1 MPPKKKAGGKKGKSG
16 ASAAPKE
23 PLKEYV
29 QLEVS
34 NCVWRS
40 MRLTLTMS
48 TDEPI
53 SNVIDALQKFH
64 HVGTKSLKLYV
75 GGEVEDS
82 QQIDLASNPT
92 LKAIGIVGGSPIF
105 DGYRARITYDFL
117 PYRSVLNL
125 PVHTFLI

>member
-1 MPPKKKAGGKKGKSG
+1 MPPKKKAGKKKKKN
-16 ASAAPKE
+16 ADSAAPKE
-23 PLKEYV
+23 PAKEYV

-40 MRLTLTMS
+40 MRLSLTMS

-53 SNVIDALQKFH
+53 SNVIAALQKFH

-75 GGEVEDS
+75 GSAVEDS
-82 QQIDLASNPT
+82 QQIDLAANPT

-105 DGYRARITYDFL
+105 DGFRAAITYDFL
-117 PYRSVLNL
+117 PFRSVLNL
-125 PVHTFLI
+125 PVHTSLI